1 MTFTYYSES
10 DNMSFNTKKSIKII
24 TFCMAAVLLS
34 GTAAAA
40 ALRYD
45 KPREAEPRT
54 SIKDYIKVNESERPL
69 ETLVSDGGYCGIFR
83 TVGVIGDSLSSGEF
97 EGTDENGNTT
107 WTDMYDY
114 SWGQVM
120 ARDTGRKVYNFSKG
134 GLTAEGFLTWASDM
148 ASNPDKLG
156 FGAFDD
162 DKKCQAYI
170 IALGVN
176 DLLVRKETVGTTADI
191 NINNPEQNAKT
202 FAGWYGKII
211 SKLKAIQPE
220 ARIFLMTMPQD
231 GDDSEDVKNLKL
243 EHKSLLFDMKEL
255 FGKYTYV
262 LDFNT
267 YAPVHDREFK
277 NQYYLG
283 NHMNPAGYVQ
293 TARMVESY
301 IDYIIRHNSADFAK
315 VGFVGSN
322 IKH

>member
-1 MTFTYYSES
+1 MIAK
-10 DNMSFNTKKSIKII
+10 TKKII
-24 TFCMAAVLLS
+24 TLGIVAALLS
-34 GTAAAA
+34 GTVTATVVTSN
-40 ALRYD
+40 
-45 KPREAEPRT
+45 KPRDAEPRT
-54 SIKDYIKVNESERPL
+54 SISDYINVDQSELPL

-120 ARDTGRKVYNFSKG
+120 ARDTGSKVYNFSKG
-134 GLTAEGFLTWASDM
+134 GLTAEGFLTWTSDM

-156 FGAFDD
+156 FGAFDA

-176 DLLVRKETVGTTADI
+176 DLLVRNEPVGTKADI
-191 NINNPEQNAKT
+191 NINNPEQNADT
-202 FAGWYGKII
+202 FAGWYGAII
-211 SKLKAIQPE
+211 SKLKAIQPD

-231 GDDSEDVKNLKL
+231 GNDDETAKALRKAHRD
-243 EHKSLLFDMKEL
+243 LLLDMEKL
-255 FGKYTYV
+255 FGEYTYV

-267 YAPVHDREFK
+267 YAPVYDSAFK

-315 VGFVGSN
+315 IGFVGSN
-322 IKH
+322 IDY

>member
-1 MTFTYYSES
+1 
-10 DNMSFNTKKSIKII
+10 MSFNTKKSLKII

-40 ALRYD
+40 VLRYD

-54 SIKDYIKVNESERPL
+54 SISDYINVNKSELPL

-134 GLTAEGFLTWASDM
+134 GLTAEGFLTWTSEM

-176 DLLVRKETVGTTADI
+176 DLLVKNEPVGTTADI

-231 GDDSEDVKNLKL
+231 VDDSEAVKKLKVEHKNLL
-243 EHKSLLFDMKEL
+243 IDMKDL
-255 FGKYTYV
+255 FGQYTYV

-267 YAPVHDREFK
+267 YAP
-277 NQYYLG
+277 
-283 NHMNPAGYVQ
+283 
-293 TARMVESY
+293 TTESLK
-301 IDYIIRHNSADFAK
+301 INTIWEII
-315 VGFVGSN
+315 
-322 IKH
+322 

>member
-24 TFCMAAVLLS
+24 TFCMAALLLS

-69 ETLVSDGGYCGIFR
+69 ETLVSDGGYCSIFR

-134 GLTAEGFLTWASDM
+134 GLTAEGFLTWTSEM
-148 ASNPDKLG
+148 ASNPSKLG

-176 DLLVRKETVGTTADI
+176 DLLVKKERVGTTADI

-231 GDDSEDVKNLKL
+231 VDDSEAVKKLKVEHKNLL
-243 EHKSLLFDMKEL
+243 IDMKDL
-255 FGKYTYV
+255 FGQYTYV

-267 YAPVHDREFK
+267 YAPVYDREFK

-322 IKH
+322 INH

>member
-24 TFCMAAVLLS
+24 TFCMAALLLS

-40 ALRYD
+40 VLRYD

-134 GLTAEGFLTWASDM
+134 GLTAEGFLTWTSDM

-176 DLLVRKETVGTTADI
+176 DLLVKKERVGTTADI

-231 GDDSEDVKNLKL
+231 VDDSEAVKKLKVEHKNLL
-243 EHKSLLFDMKEL
+243 IDMKDL
-255 FGKYTYV
+255 FGQYTYV

>member
-1 MTFTYYSES
+1 MIAK
-10 DNMSFNTKKSIKII
+10 TKKII
-24 TFCMAAVLLS
+24 TLGIATALLS
-34 GTAAAA
+34 GTVTATVVTSN
-40 ALRYD
+40 
-45 KPREAEPRT
+45 KPRDAEPRT
-54 SIKDYIKVNESERPL
+54 SISDYINVDQSELPL

-120 ARDTGRKVYNFSKG
+120 ARDTGSKVYNFSKG
-134 GLTAEGFLTWASDM
+134 GLTAEGFLTWTSDM

-156 FGAFDD
+156 FGAFDA

-176 DLLVRKETVGTTADI
+176 DLLVRNEPVGTKADI
-191 NINNPEQNAKT
+191 NINNPEQNADT
-202 FAGWYGKII
+202 FAGWYGAII
-211 SKLKAIQPE
+211 SKLKAIQPD

-231 GDDSEDVKNLKL
+231 GNDDETAKALRKAHRD
-243 EHKSLLFDMKEL
+243 LLFDMEKL
-255 FGKYTYV
+255 FGEYTYV

-267 YAPVHDREFK
+267 YAPVYDSAFK

-315 VGFVGSN
+315 IGFVGSN
-322 IKH
+322 IDY

>member
-1 MTFTYYSES
+1 MIAK
-10 DNMSFNTKKSIKII
+10 TKKII
-24 TFCMAAVLLS
+24 TLGTEAALLS
-34 GTAAAA
+34 GTVTATVVTSN
-40 ALRYD
+40 
-45 KPREAEPRT
+45 KPRDAEPRT
-54 SIKDYIKVNESERPL
+54 SISDYINVDPSELPL
-69 ETLVSDGGYCGIFR
+69 ETLVSDGGYCGIFH
-83 TVGVIGDSLSSGEF
+83 TIGVIGDSLSSGEF
-97 EGTDENGNTT
+97 EGIDESGNTT
-107 WTDMYDY
+107 WTDMYEY
-114 SWGQVM
+114 SWGQVI
-120 ARDTGRKVYNFSKG
+120 ARDTGSKVYNFSKG
-134 GLTAEGFLTWASDM
+134 GLTAEGFLTWTSDM

-176 DLLVRKETVGTTADI
+176 DLLVKKEPVGTTADI

-202 FAGWYGKII
+202 FAGWYGAII
-211 SKLKAIQPE
+211 SKLKAIQPD

-231 GDDSEDVKNLKL
+231 GNDDETAKALRKAHRD
-243 EHKSLLFDMKEL
+243 LLLDMKRL
-255 FGKYTYV
+255 FGEYTYV

-267 YAPVHDREFK
+267 YAPVYDSEFK

-322 IKH
+322 INH

>member
-24 TFCMAAVLLS
+24 TFCMAALLLS

-134 GLTAEGFLTWASDM
+134 GLTAEGFLTWTSDM

-176 DLLVRKETVGTTADI
+176 DLLVKKERVGTTADI

-231 GDDSEDVKNLKL
+231 GDDSEDVKNLKV
-243 EHKSLLFDMKEL
+243 EHKNLLIDMKDL
-255 FGKYTYV
+255 FGQYTYV

>member
-1 MTFTYYSES
+1 MTFTYYSGS
-10 DNMSFNTKKSIKII
+10 DNMSFNTKKSLKII

-40 ALRYD
+40 VLRYD

-54 SIKDYIKVNESERPL
+54 SISDYINVNKSELPL

-134 GLTAEGFLTWASDM
+134 GLTAEGFLTWTSEM

-176 DLLVRKETVGTTADI
+176 DLLVKNEPVGTTADI

-231 GDDSEDVKNLKL
+231 VDDSEAVKKLKVEHKNLL
-243 EHKSLLFDMKEL
+243 IDMKDL
-255 FGKYTYV
+255 FGQYTYV

-267 YAPVHDREFK
+267 YAPVYDREFK

-322 IKH
+322 INH

>member
-1 MTFTYYSES
+1 MIAK
-10 DNMSFNTKKSIKII
+10 TKKII
-24 TFCMAAVLLS
+24 TLGIAAALLS
-34 GTAAAA
+34 GTVTATVVTSN
-40 ALRYD
+40 
-45 KPREAEPRT
+45 KPRDAEPRT
-54 SIKDYIKVNESERPL
+54 SISDYINVDQSELPL
-69 ETLVSDGGYCGIFR
+69 ETLVSDGGYCGIFHKI
-83 TVGVIGDSLSSGEF
+83 GVIGDSLSSGEF

-120 ARDTGRKVYNFSKG
+120 ARDTGSKVYNFSKG
-134 GLTAEGFLTWASDM
+134 GLTAEGFLTWTSDM

-156 FGAFDD
+156 FGAFDA
-162 DKKCQAYI
+162 DKKCQAYL
-170 IALGVN
+170 IARGVN
-176 DLLVRKETVGTTADI
+176 DLLVRNEPVGTKADI
-191 NINNPEQNAKT
+191 NINNPEQNADT
-202 FAGWYGKII
+202 FAGWYGAII
-211 SKLKAIQPE
+211 SKLKAIQPD

-231 GDDSEDVKNLKL
+231 GNDDETAKALRKAHRD
-243 EHKSLLFDMKEL
+243 LLLDMEKL
-255 FGKYTYV
+255 FGEYTYV

-267 YAPVHDREFK
+267 YAPVYDSAFK

-322 IKH
+322 INY